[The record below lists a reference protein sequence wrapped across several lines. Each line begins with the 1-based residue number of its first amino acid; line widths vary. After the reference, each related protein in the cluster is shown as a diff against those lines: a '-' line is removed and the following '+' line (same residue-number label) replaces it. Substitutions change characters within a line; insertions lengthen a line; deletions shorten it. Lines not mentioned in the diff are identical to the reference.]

1 MLRVMVLS
9 DIHLSPTH
17 GFFWGNWCIVR
28 DLVNQA
34 APHAVVVNGDLSI
47 NGPDSD
53 AELAFAASALA
64 RLDTQVLALPGNH
77 DVGDEPPGQDARQII
92 NEERIARWSATVGDD
107 RFVMEA
113 GDWLLIG
120 LNAQLLGSG
129 LPHEQEQDRWLDR
142 QLTAAGARPIALF
155 LHKPLFIDDP
165 AEEAETVASIQP
177 AARARLLARL
187 DDVGV
192 RLVVSGHL
200 HQHRDRALIGMR
212 HVWAPAVAFAGARP
226 LGGDAACGILALD
239 FSADHVEVTLMRPDG
254 LVSHDLAAI
263 KGAYRF
269 LRDMPPSPPPAA

>member
-1 MLRVMVLS
+1 VA
-9 DIHLSPTH
+9 
-17 GFFWGNWCIVR
+17 R
-28 DLVNQA
+28 DFTNQA
-34 APHAVVVNGDLSI
+34 TPHAVVVNGDLSI

-64 RLDTQVLALPGNH
+64 RLDARVLALPGNH
-77 DVGDEPPGQDARQII
+77 DVGDEPPGQDAHQIVS
-92 NEERIARWSATVGDD
+92 EARLARWSATVGDD

-113 GDWLLIG
+113 EDWLLIG

-129 LPHEQEQDRWLDR
+129 LRREEEQDLWLDR
-142 QLTAAGARPIALF
+142 QLAAAGARPIALF

-165 AEEAETVASIQP
+165 AEEAETIVSLQP

-192 RLVVSGHL
+192 HLVVSGHL

-212 HVWAPAVAFAGARP
+212 HLWAPAVAFAAARS
-226 LGGDAACGILALD
+226 LGGDATCGLLALD
-239 FSADHVEVTLMRPDG
+239 FSADRAEVTLVRPDG

-263 KGAYRF
+263 KGPYRF
-269 LRDMPPSPPPAA
+269 LREMPPSPPPAA